1 MNSKADKVA
10 LLKAIAAGQIKPAE
24 IPADPIICSQAD
36 EMFIGLMMTEAP
48 VVFVGEARKNLDEL
62 LQSADIDHKAM

>member
-1 MNSKADKVA
+1 MNSKVDKIA
-10 LLKAIAAGQIKPAE
+10 LLKAIAAGQIRPAE
-24 IPADPIICSQAD
+24 IPKEPIIFSQAE

-62 LQSADIDHKAM
+62 LQSADIDQKAI